1 MNGIAV
7 GTYERRF
14 NNIASFKPY
23 TLTYYWKLY
32 ICNK

>member
-14 NNIASFKPY
+14 NITSFKPY

-32 ICNK
+32 I

>member
-14 NNIASFKPY
+14 NNITSFKHY

-32 ICNK
+32 I

>member
-14 NNIASFKPY
+14 NNITSFKPY
-23 TLTYYWKLY
+23 TLTYYWNY
-32 ICNK
+32 IYNK